1 MIYDANLVV
10 LTLPRDVLYERINKR
25 VDVMMENGLKEEMD
39 CLYESRT
46 YKKSSKYESDWL

>member
-1 MIYDANLVV
+1 MG

-25 VDVMMENGLKEEMD
+25 VDVMMENGLKEEMER
-39 CLYESRT
+39 LYSQGT